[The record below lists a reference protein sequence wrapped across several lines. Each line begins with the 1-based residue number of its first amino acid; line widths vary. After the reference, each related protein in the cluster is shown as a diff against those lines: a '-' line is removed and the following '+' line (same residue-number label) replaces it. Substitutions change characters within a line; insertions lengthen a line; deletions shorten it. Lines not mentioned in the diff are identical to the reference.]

1 MSDRNL
7 APSAPGSSS
16 SSKIKNSASQPK
28 QEIDKR
34 SLPEVV
40 PFQPRALQPQKPEVE
55 GKMLALQ
62 SEFQS
67 SSVETT
73 VAKDKFVES
82 AFDIAFQAAKK
93 RAEKIGPWELSS
105 TTPAIRSPIPISP
118 SSSASPVS
126 PIVPVSSGSSISSTP
141 SAIKVNTSEA
151 VRKINCYIDDVYHGK
166 VDEHGVPITC
176 EWYAKLILKSSC
188 EVKPTNSAVFSA
200 SEKAKI
206 PKDNGTIDVSMS
218 MAVNNE
224 QTVKQSQKGRKKP
237 SN

>member
-16 SSKIKNSASQPK
+16 SSKIKTPRRSQSK
-28 QEIDKR
+28 K
-34 SLPEVV
+34 STN
-40 PFQPRALQPQKPEVE
+40 A
-55 GKMLALQ
+55 
-62 SEFQS
+62 
-67 SSVETT
+67 
-73 VAKDKFVES
+73 
-82 AFDIAFQAAKK
+82 AFQKSCRFNPELCNHKNPKSKAKCWRYNQSFSPRAAKK